1 MAERTVRGKAIGA
14 LLWLL
19 ATIPLA
25 SAMPPVEAERG
36 QIVSGQISVHRHPN
50 ASGGTFI
57 EAQKDTTM
65 EFAVNAPNPMQVRVI
80 PIFWRNSLRE
90 QPRFFPY
97 PLPTLFGP
105 DAVVALGNRF
115 YFTAPASGQIGVVD
129 AASGQIVGSVKLGGY
144 LTDLVADEK
153 RQRLLVA
160 DAWNGRI
167 VVIDAKTL
175 KATAETKVPQVW
187 SLALTPDD
195 KLVAVS
201 RSERQLLVLD
211 AETMK
216 PLQKIAL
223 PAPPMQISVTMAKV
237 GMASATNPTSVAV
250 GFEPTVFRLSDFA
263 KLPADRIDYGFGPRT
278 TAEFGPRNQVGWKRF
293 AATPQG
299 LQLIVQ
305 TEKGDEQRL
314 IPMPEG
320 SKPVALAVSGNR
332 LLVATDKGTLVIL
345 DAPSE
350 TVTATLQIT
359 DRPFDI
365 AVVAGKTYAADPAQ
379 NRVLFVDAA
388 KGSVVKVIPVPD
400 EPVALEGYE
409 PRWWTQDDAPQPLL
423 FVACRKAK
431 AIAIVEVA
439 SDQILRVV
447 PLPFEPASL
456 RTVIP
461 PDPSWWPLIPAHRIA
476 IELTPRLAVSPTPIV
491 LRDEGRETRGEL
503 QGLKFEP
510 IALPVAFQRRNSATV
525 KLPDGTQ
532 VSVTADNNHTLR
544 LVAQRDGKTVSERWI
559 DTSVVTD
566 QQGVAPVVDFGA
578 LKIADQ
584 PWNRGIWMS
593 PDQHLFLVADTDE
606 FWRWNA
612 PVISLNKGLNRIP
625 VTLKRFVQLD
635 ALKFEPVPPFDL
647 QIVGEPL
654 VNVPERYRTVFY
666 ADEPIRFRLTLQST
680 TRPPSLS
687 PRPVRLVIRIYNM
700 GEEVWVRT
708 FNGTWGKGQGAGN
721 GLAEW
726 VIEPR
731 LRETGIFRLE
741 ARAEMVQ
748 KGNGT
753 TDNRTTGQ
761 QITGEVRRTL
771 YFLRLPKLE
780 RPRLLARKSQLELAR
795 SQIARYPNL
804 FARYFA
810 WLKEHLSEPHM
821 LPVSLVRSEFTAALP
836 PEQQKLSQA
845 GGWRRYDFA
854 WRLIALQF
862 AAMMLPEPEKEQL
875 RQQVLQ
881 VLKSGKADYYCHFHH
896 HGPFFP
902 GFVAAFLDLVAA
914 DIGENAQ
921 EVRQLRE
928 FLATRL
934 GDMNVFAWTLAAM
947 GDPSSERERMLLWH
961 LMTWTVN
968 AERYFTVHAGKRGG
982 TWWLNQ
988 RTACHCPFGAY
999 AFAFFYLR
1007 HFYGEDRYHHRTFV
1021 RGFLTH
1027 ARLSRPLNDARG
1039 LFGPPG
1045 PPGEPQRWLTFALS
1059 RHPLTE
1065 AIYGWQKLLQR
1076 LNGEEP
1082 VSRDELAKVLT
1093 FPTSAGNNSPVPFV
1107 MPIGLALGWYDPD
1120 APQVQLD
1127 ELPTTLFFDGEGEVV
1142 MRSDYSPQATEV
1154 FFACGIRD
1162 HVYRHQPTNLMVL
1175 KAGEPLLGTS
1185 SLWGD
1190 HGCPSLQI
1198 SRGNSWGNVVVIE
1211 PSDWQTRWKHNLF
1224 HPRGEEQAIINRFS
1238 DATFRMLVREQRLT
1252 GYAPAEGGYGGGL
1265 NLHGH
1270 TQTFLHREGHI
1281 VAFETHPEFD
1291 YVAGDA
1297 TLSWLPEQAKLILRQ
1312 VVFVKPDLLI
1322 VYDRVKLGERAERAF
1337 WLAATGL
1344 ELRTNGN
1351 RFVVRSGNAFLNGF
1365 VAFPKAPK
1373 LVAIDPSQSP
1383 KYQPLFDKQALGLKV
1398 LEVHPSGWDEGRRT
1412 SGEKQGARDRLVEF
1426 LVVMRVGLG
1435 EVPAMSVTPQVQPAS
1450 FGVTV
1455 QTNGRKVQVI
1465 FDRSDIC
1472 GGTLTIWD
1480 GGRGARDG
1488 KTNGAKVIR
1497 HKLTERVNDTYENWR
1512 TDPRYRQWR
1521 TENRFDFLA
1530 VK

>member
-1 MAERTVRGKAIGA
+1 MAERTARSKVIGA

-19 ATIPLA
+19 ATIPFA
-25 SAMPPVEAERG
+25 PAMPPVEAERG
-36 QIVSGQISVHRHPN
+36 RTISGQISVHRHPS
-50 ASGGTFI
+50 ASDGTFI
-57 EAQKDTTM
+57 EAWKDTTM
-65 EFAVNAPNPMQVRVI
+65 EFAVNAPNPMQVRVV

-105 DAVVALGNRF
+105 DVVVALGNRF
-115 YFTAPASGQIGVVD
+115 YFTAPASGQVGVVD
-129 AASGQIVGSVKLGGY
+129 ASNGQIVGSVKLSGY

-153 RQRLLVA
+153 RQRLLIA
-160 DAWNGRI
+160 DAWNGR
-167 VVIDAKTL
+167 VIAVDAKTL
-175 KATAETKVPQVW
+175 RAIAEVKIPQVW
-187 SLALTPDD
+187 SLTLMPDD

-201 RSERQLLVLD
+201 RSERQLFVLD
-211 AETMK
+211 AETLK
-216 PLQKIAL
+216 PLQKVAL
-223 PAPPMQISVTMAKV
+223 PAPPTQISVAPIT
-237 GMASATNPTSVAV
+237 V
-250 GFEPTVFRLSDFA
+250 GFEPFVFRLPDFA
-263 KLPADRIDYGFGPRT
+263 PMPADRIDYGFGLRT

-293 AATPQG
+293 AATPRG
-299 LQLIVQ
+299 LQLIVR
-305 TEKGDEQRL
+305 TEKGDEQRF
-314 IPMPEG
+314 IPLPEG
-320 SKPVALAVSGNR
+320 CKPFALAVSGNR
-332 LLVATDKGTLVIL
+332 LLVATDKGALVIL

-350 TVTATLQIT
+350 TIVATLQVT
-359 DRPFDI
+359 DRPFDV
-365 AVVAGKTYAADPAQ
+365 AVVASKTYATDPTQ
-379 NRVLFVDAA
+379 NRVLLVDAT
-388 KGSVVKVIPVPD
+388 KGSVVKTIPVPD

-431 AIAIVEVA
+431 AIAVIGVA
-439 SDQILRVV
+439 NDQVARVV
-447 PLPFEPASL
+447 PLPFEPVSL
-456 RTVIP
+456 RVIVP
-461 PDPSWWPLIPAHRIA
+461 PDPSWWPLISADRIA
-476 IELTPRLAVSPTPIV
+476 IELTPRLAVLPTPIV
-491 LRDEGRETRGEL
+491 LRDKGQVAGDKL
-503 QGLKFEP
+503 QEGLKPEP
-510 IALPVAFQRRNSATV
+510 IALPVTFQRRNSATV
-525 KLPDGTQ
+525 KLPDGAQ

-544 LVAQRDGKTVSERWI
+544 FVVQRDGKTVSERWV
-559 DTSVVTD
+559 DTSVITD
-566 QQGVAPVVDFGA
+566 QQGVALVVDFGA

-612 PVISLNKGLNRIP
+612 PVINLKKGLNRIP

-647 QIVGEPL
+647 QITGELPI
-654 VNVPERYRTVFY
+654 NVPERYRAIFY
-666 ADEPIRFRLTLQST
+666 ADEPIRLRLTLQPT
-680 TRPPSLS
+680 TRPSSPV
-687 PRPVRLVIRIYNM
+687 PRPIRLVVRIHNYM
-700 GEEVWVRT
+700 GEEVWVRV
-708 FNGTWGKGQGAGN
+708 FKGTWDTGQGARN

-741 ARAEMVQ
+741 AKVETVQ
-748 KGNGT
+748 GNNGT
-753 TDNRTTGQ
+753 TDNRTVV
-761 QITGEVRRTL
+761 EVRRTF
-771 YFLRLPKLE
+771 YFLKLPKLE
-780 RPRLLARKSQLELAR
+780 RPRLLARKEQLELER
-795 SQIARYPNL
+795 VQIARYPNL
-804 FARYFA
+804 FTRYFS

-836 PEQQKLSQA
+836 PEQQKLSER

-881 VLKSGKADYYCHFHH
+881 VLKSGKTDTYCHFHH

-921 EVRQLRE
+921 EVRQLKE
-928 FLATRL
+928 FLASRL

-947 GDPSSERERMLLWH
+947 GDPPSERERMLLWH

-968 AERYFTVHAGKRGG
+968 AERYFTIHAGKRGG

-988 RTACHCPFGAY
+988 RTSCHCPFGAY

-1007 HFYGEDRYHHRTFV
+1007 HFYGEERFHHRTFV

-1065 AIYGWQKLLQR
+1065 AIYGWRKLLER
-1076 LNGEEP
+1076 FNNEEP
-1082 VSRDELAKVLT
+1082 VSQDELAKVLT
-1093 FPTSAGNNSPVPFV
+1093 FPTSAANNSPVPFV
-1107 MPIGLALGWYDPD
+1107 LPLGLALGWYDPD

-1175 KAGEPLLGTS
+1175 KAGEPLLGTA

-1252 GYAPAEGGYGGGL
+1252 GYTPAEGGYGGGL

-1270 TQTFLHREGHI
+1270 TETFLHREGHI

-1297 TLSWLPEQAKLILRQ
+1297 TLSWLPEQARLVLRQ
-1312 VVFVKPDLLI
+1312 VVFVKPDLLV
-1322 VYDRVKLGERAERAF
+1322 VYDRVKLGEKAERAF

-1344 ELRTNGN
+1344 ELQVNGN
-1351 RFVVRSGNAFLNGF
+1351 RFVVKSGNAFLNGF
-1365 VAFPKAPK
+1365 VAFPKTSK
-1373 LVAIDPSQSP
+1373 LVAVDPSQSS

-1398 LEVHPSGWDEGRRT
+1398 LEIHPSEWSEGRGT
-1412 SGEKQGARDRLVEF
+1412 SGEEQGARDKLVEF

-1435 EVPAMSVTPQVQPAS
+1435 KVPAMSVTPQVHPAS
-1450 FGVTV
+1450 IAVTV
-1455 QTNGRKVQVI
+1455 QIDGRKVQVI

-1472 GGTLTIWD
+1472 GGTLSIWD

-1488 KTNGAKVIR
+1488 EGNGANVIR
-1497 HKLTERVNDTYENWR
+1497 YRLREHVNDTYENWR
-1512 TDPRYRQWR
+1512 TDPRYQRWR
-1521 TENRFDFLA
+1521 TESRFDFLA
-1530 VK
+1530 IK

>member
-1 MAERTVRGKAIGA
+1 MMRRANRFLQILVSLIAVSCFVGQSTPQSLANRPLTYFKAV
-14 LLWLL
+14 
-19 ATIPLA
+19 TY
-25 SAMPPVEAERG
+25 EAEKAQVQG
-36 QIVSGQISVHRHPN
+36 GKIAVTKHPN
-50 ASGGTFI
+50 ASAGAFV
-57 EAQKDTTM
+57 EAQSDAILH
-65 EFAVNAPNPMQVRVI
+65 FSVNAPQPMIVRVV
-80 PIFWRNSLRE
+80 PVFWRNSLRE

-105 DAVVALGNRF
+105 DVVVALGNRF
-115 YFTAPASGQIGVVD
+115 YFTAPASGQVGIVD
-129 AASGQIVGSVKLGGY
+129 ASNGQIVGSVKLGGY

-160 DAWNGRI
+160 DAWNGR
-167 VVIDAKTL
+167 VIAVDAKTL
-175 KATAETKVPQVW
+175 RVVAEVKIPQVW
-187 SLALTPDD
+187 SLTLTPDD
-195 KLVAVS
+195 KLVAIS
-201 RSERQLLVLD
+201 RSERKLLVIEAQTL
-211 AETMK
+211 K

-223 PAPPMQISVTMAKV
+223 SAPPTQVSVTKV
-237 GMASATNPTSVAV
+237 GASSAANITSIAV
-250 GFEPTVFRLSDFA
+250 SFEPTVLRLPDLA

-293 AATPQG
+293 AVTPQG
-299 LQLIVQ
+299 LQLIVR
-305 TEKGDEQRL
+305 TEKGDEQRFVPL
-314 IPMPEG
+314 PEG
-320 SKPVALAVSGNR
+320 SKPFALAVFGNR
-332 LLVATDKGTLVIL
+332 LLVATDKGVLVIL
-345 DAPSE
+345 DVPSE
-350 TVTATLQIT
+350 TVAATLQVT
-359 DRPFDI
+359 DRPFDV
-365 AVVAGKTYAADPAQ
+365 AVVAGKTYATDPTQ
-379 NRVLFVDAA
+379 NRVLLVDVV
-388 KGSVVKVIPVPD
+388 KGSVVKVISVPD

-409 PRWWTQDDAPQPLL
+409 PRWWTQDDAPHPLL
-423 FVACRKAK
+423 FVACRRAK
-431 AIAIVEVA
+431 TVAVVEVA
-439 SDQILRVV
+439 NDQILRVV

-456 RTVIP
+456 RTITP

-476 IELTPRLAVSPTPIV
+476 IELTPRLAVLPTPIV
-491 LRDEGRETRGEL
+491 LRDEGRGTRGEL
-503 QGLKFEP
+503 LDGMK
-510 IALPVAFQRRNSATV
+510 AVAFPRRNSATV
-525 KLPDGTQ
+525 KLPDGAQ

-544 LVAQRDGKTVSERWI
+544 FVVQRDGKAVSERWI

-593 PDQHLFLVADTDE
+593 PDQHLFLVSDTDE

-612 PVISLNKGLNRIP
+612 PVISLRRGLNRIP

-635 ALKFEPVPPFDL
+635 ALRFEPVPPFDL
-647 QIVGEPL
+647 QIIGEPS
-654 VNVPERYRTVFY
+654 VNVPERYRAVFY
-666 ADEPIRFRLTLQST
+666 ADEPIRLRLTLQPT
-680 TRPPSLS
+680 TRTLHPA
-687 PRPVRLVIRIYNM
+687 PRTIRLVVRIYNYM
-700 GEEVWVRT
+700 GEEVWVRV
-708 FNGTWGKGQGAGN
+708 FNGAWDKGQRARDGS
-721 GLAEW
+721 AEW

-741 ARAEMVQ
+741 VRAE
-748 KGNGT
+748 T
-753 TDNRTTGQ
+753 PE
-761 QITGEVRRTL
+761 GEVRRAF
-771 YFLRLPKLE
+771 YFLKLPKLE
-780 RPRLLARKSQLELAR
+780 RPRLLARKHQLELAR
-795 SQIARYPNL
+795 AQIARYPNL

-810 WLKEHLSEPHM
+810 WLKEHLSEPHI

-836 PEQQKLSQA
+836 PEQQKLSEK

-881 VLKSGKADYYCHFHH
+881 VLKSGKADTYCHFHH

-914 DIGENAQ
+914 DMGENAK

-947 GDPSSERERMLLWH
+947 GDPPSERERMLLWH
-961 LMTWTVN
+961 LMAWTVN

-1007 HFYGEDRYHHRTFV
+1007 HFYGEDRYHYRTFV

-1065 AIYGWQKLLQR
+1065 AIYGWRKLIER

-1082 VSRDELAKVLT
+1082 VSRDELAKALT
-1093 FPTSAGNNSPVPFV
+1093 FPTSAANNSPVPFV
-1107 MPIGLALGWYDPD
+1107 MPLGLALGWYDPD

-1142 MRSDYSPQATEV
+1142 MRSDYSPKATEV

-1175 KAGEPLLGTS
+1175 KAGEPLLGTA

-1270 TQTFLHREGHI
+1270 TETFLHREGHI
-1281 VAFETHPEFD
+1281 VAFKTHPEFD

-1297 TLSWLPEQAKLILRQ
+1297 TLSWLPELARLVLRQ

-1322 VYDRVKLGERAERAF
+1322 VYDRVKLGEKAERAF

-1365 VAFPKAPK
+1365 VAFPKAPQ
-1373 LVAIDPSQSP
+1373 LIAIDPSQSP

-1398 LEVHPSGWDEGRRT
+1398 LEIHPNGRDEGRGT
-1412 SGEKQGARDRLVEF
+1412 SGEEQRARDRLVEF

-1435 EVPAMSVTPQVQPAS
+1435 KVPAMSVTPQVHPT
-1450 FGVTV
+1450 FIGVTV
-1455 QTNGRKVQVI
+1455 QIDGRKVQVV

-1472 GGTLTIWD
+1472 GGTLSIWG

-1497 HKLTERVNDTYENWR
+1497 YKLTERVNDTYENWR
-1512 TDPRYRQWR
+1512 SDPRYQRWR

-1530 VK
+1530 IR

>member
-1 MAERTVRGKAIGA
+1 MMRRANRFLRILVSLIAVSCFVGQSTPQSLANRPLTYFKAVTYEAEKAQVQRGKIAV
-14 LLWLL
+14 
-19 ATIPLA
+19 TK
-25 SAMPPVEAERG
+25 
-36 QIVSGQISVHRHPN
+36 HPN
-50 ASGGTFI
+50 ASAGAFV
-57 EAQKDTTM
+57 EAQSDAILH
-65 EFAVNAPNPMQVRVI
+65 FSVNAPQPMIVRVV

-105 DAVVALGNRF
+105 DVVAALGNRF

-129 AASGQIVGSVKLGGY
+129 ASNGQIVGSVKLGGY

-160 DAWNGRI
+160 DAWSGR
-167 VVIDAKTL
+167 VIALDAKTL
-175 KATAETKVPQVW
+175 RVIAEVKIPQVW
-187 SLALTPDD
+187 SLTLTPDD
-195 KLVAVS
+195 KLVAIS
-201 RSERQLLVLD
+201 RSERKLLVIEAQTL
-211 AETMK
+211 K

-223 PAPPMQISVTMAKV
+223 PAPPTQVSVTKV
-237 GMASATNPTSVAV
+237 GASSAANITSIAV
-250 GFEPTVFRLSDFA
+250 SFEPTVLRLPDLA

-293 AATPQG
+293 AVTPHG
-299 LQLIVQ
+299 LQLIVR
-305 TEKGDEQRL
+305 TEKGDEQRFVPL
-314 IPMPEG
+314 PEDC
-320 SKPVALAVSGNR
+320 KPFALAVFGNR
-332 LLVATDKGTLVIL
+332 LLVATDKGVLVIL
-345 DAPSE
+345 DVPSE
-350 TVTATLQIT
+350 TVAATLQVT
-359 DRPFDI
+359 DRPFDV
-365 AVVAGKTYAADPAQ
+365 AVVAGKTYATDPTQ
-379 NRVLFVDAA
+379 NRVLLVDAT
-388 KGSVVKVIPVPD
+388 KGSVVKVISVPD

-431 AIAIVEVA
+431 TVAVVEVA
-439 SDQILRVV
+439 NDQILRAVS
-447 PLPFEPASL
+447 LPFEPASL

-476 IELTPRLAVSPTPIV
+476 IELTPRLAVLPTPIV
-491 LRDEGRETRGEL
+491 LRDEGRGTRGEL
-503 QGLKFEP
+503 LDGMK
-510 IALPVAFQRRNSATV
+510 AVAFPRRNSATV
-525 KLPDGTQ
+525 KLPDGAQ

-544 LVAQRDGKTVSERWI
+544 FVVQRDGKTVSEKWI

-566 QQGVAPVVDFGA
+566 QQGVAPIVDFGA

-612 PVISLNKGLNRIP
+612 PVISLRRGLNRIP

-647 QIVGEPL
+647 QIIGEPS
-654 VNVPERYRTVFY
+654 VNVPERYRAVFY
-666 ADEPIRFRLTLQST
+666 ADEPIRLRLTLQPT
-680 TRPPSLS
+680 TRTLYPA
-687 PRPVRLVIRIYNM
+687 PRTIRLVVRIYNYM
-700 GEEVWVRT
+700 GEEVWVRV
-708 FNGTWGKGQGAGN
+708 FNGAWDKGQRARDGS
-721 GLAEW
+721 AEW

-741 ARAEMVQ
+741 VRVETPEG
-748 KGNGT
+748 K
-753 TDNRTTGQ
+753 
-761 QITGEVRRTL
+761 VRRTF
-771 YFLRLPKLE
+771 YFLKLPKLE
-780 RPRLLARKSQLELAR
+780 RPRLLARKQQIELAR

-804 FARYFA
+804 FTRYFA
-810 WLKEHLSEPHM
+810 WLKEHLSEPHI

-836 PEQQKLSQA
+836 PEQQKLSER

-881 VLKSGKADYYCHFHH
+881 VLKSGKADTYCHFHH

-902 GFVAAFLDLVAA
+902 GFVAAFLDLVAS

-921 EVRQLRE
+921 EVRQLKE
-928 FLATRL
+928 FLASRL

-947 GDPSSERERMLLWH
+947 GDPPSERERMLLWH

-1007 HFYGEDRYHHRTFV
+1007 HFYGEDRYHYRTFV

-1065 AIYGWQKLLQR
+1065 AIYGWRKLLDR

-1093 FPTSAGNNSPVPFV
+1093 FPTSAANNSPVPFV
-1107 MPIGLALGWYDPD
+1107 MPLGLALGWYDPD

-1175 KAGEPLLGTS
+1175 KAGEPLLGTA

-1224 HPRGEEQAIINRFS
+1224 HPRGEEQAVINRFS

-1270 TQTFLHREGHI
+1270 TETFLHREGHI

-1297 TLSWLPEQAKLILRQ
+1297 TLSWLPELARLVLRQ

-1322 VYDRVKLGERAERAF
+1322 VYDRVKLGEKAERAF

-1344 ELRTNGN
+1344 ELQTNGS
-1351 RFVVRSGNAFLNGF
+1351 RFIVRSGNAFLNGF
-1365 VAFPKAPK
+1365 VVFPKAPQ
-1373 LVAIDPSQSP
+1373 LIAIDPSQSP

-1398 LEVHPSGWDEGRRT
+1398 LEIHPNGRDEGRGT
-1412 SGEKQGARDRLVEF
+1412 SGEEQRARDRLVEF

-1435 EVPAMSVTPQVQPAS
+1435 EVPVMSVMPQVQPALI
-1450 FGVTV
+1450 GVTV
-1455 QTNGRKVQVI
+1455 QIDGRKVQVV

-1472 GGTLTIWD
+1472 GGTLSIWG

-1497 HKLTERVNDTYENWR
+1497 YKLTERVNDTYENWR
-1512 TDPRYRQWR
+1512 SDPRYQRWR
-1521 TENRFDFLA
+1521 TESRFDFLA
-1530 VK
+1530 VR

>member
-1 MAERTVRGKAIGA
+1 MKRIYGLQWILAAIA
-14 LLWLL
+14 LTCFFSRSTLQSSSAPQLLPWL
-19 ATIPLA
+19 
-25 SAMPPVEAERG
+25 VEAEKA
-36 QIVSGQISVHRHPN
+36 QIRQGKVAIKRHPN
-50 ASGGTFI
+50 ASGGAFV
-57 EAQKDTTM
+57 EAGSDATLI
-65 EFAVNAPNPMQVRVI
+65 FSVNAPQPMLARVI
-80 PIFWRNSLRE
+80 PLFWRNSVRE

-115 YFTAPASGQIGVVD
+115 YFTAPASGQVGVVD
-129 AASGQIVGSVKLGGY
+129 TSNGQIVGSIKIGGY
-144 LTDLVADEK
+144 LTDLIADEK
-153 RQRLLVA
+153 RHRLLVA
-160 DAWNGRI
+160 DAWGGRI
-167 VVIDAKTL
+167 IAIDAKNL
-175 KATAETKVPQVW
+175 RSTAEAKVPQVW

-195 KLVAVS
+195 RLVAVS
-201 RSERQLLVLD
+201 RSERRLFVMD
-211 AETMK
+211 AETLK
-216 PLQKIAL
+216 PLQEITL
-223 PAPPMQISVTMAKV
+223 PVPPTQISAAPIT
-237 GMASATNPTSVAV
+237 V
-250 GFEPTVFRLSDFA
+250 GFEPFVFRLPDFA
-263 KLPADRIDYGFGPRT
+263 PMPADRSDYGFGPRT

-293 AATPQG
+293 SATPQG
-299 LQLIVQ
+299 LQLTVR

-314 IPMPEG
+314 IPLPEG
-320 SKPVALAVSGNR
+320 SKPFALAVSGNR
-332 LLVATDKGTLVIL
+332 LLVATDKGVLVIL

-359 DRPFDI
+359 DRPFDV
-365 AVVAGKTYAADPAQ
+365 AVVAGKTYATDPTQ
-379 NRVLFVDAA
+379 NRVLLVDAA
-388 KGSVVKVIPVPD
+388 KGSVVKVISVPD
-400 EPVALEGYE
+400 EPVVLEVYE

-431 AIAIVEVA
+431 AIAIIEVA
-439 SDQILRVV
+439 NDQIVRVV
-447 PLPFEPASL
+447 PLPFEPLSL
-456 RTVIP
+456 RTVVP
-461 PDPSWWPLIPAHRIA
+461 PNPDWWPLIPADRIA
-476 IELTPRLAVSPTPIV
+476 IELTLRLAVLPTPIV
-491 LRDEGRETRGEL
+491 LRDEGQGAGDRL
-503 QGLKFEP
+503 HKGLKPEP
-510 IALPVAFQRRNSATV
+510 IARIVAFPRRTSATV
-525 KLPDGTQ
+525 KLPDSTQ

-544 LVAQRDGKTVSERWI
+544 FVVQRDGKTVGERWI
-559 DTSVVTD
+559 DTSVITD
-566 QQGVAPVVDFGA
+566 QQGTAPVVDFGA
-578 LKIADQ
+578 IKIADQ

-612 PVISLNKGLNRIP
+612 PVINLKKGLNQIP
-625 VTLKRFVQLD
+625 VTLKKFVQLD
-635 ALKFEPVPPFDL
+635 ALKIEPVPPFNL
-647 QIVGEPL
+647 QIIGELP
-654 VNVPERYRTVFY
+654 VNVPERYRAVFY
-666 ADEPIRFRLTLQST
+666 ADEPICLRLTLQPT
-680 TRPPSLS
+680 TRTSHSALGT
-687 PRPVRLVIRIYNM
+687 VRLVIRIYNYM
-700 GEEVWVRT
+700 DEEVWVRV
-708 FNGTWGKGQGAGN
+708 FNGKWDTGQGTRDSS
-721 GLAEW
+721 AEW
-726 VIEPR
+726 LIEPR

-741 ARAEMVQ
+741 ARVETAQ
-748 KGNGT
+748 RDKGT
-753 TDNRTTGQ
+753 TDNRTTGSG
-761 QITGEVRRTL
+761 TMGEIRRTF
-771 YFLRLPKLE
+771 YFLKLPKLE
-780 RPRLLARKSQLELAR
+780 RPRLLARKQQFELAR
-795 SQIARYPNL
+795 AQIARYPSL

-821 LPVSLVRSEFTAALP
+821 LPISLVRSEFTAALP
-836 PEQQKLSQA
+836 PEQQKLSEK

-881 VLKSGKADYYCHFHH
+881 VLKSGKADTYCHFHH

-928 FLATRL
+928 FLAARL

-947 GDPSSERERMLLWH
+947 GNPPSERERMLLWH

-988 RTACHCPFGAY
+988 RTGCHCPFAAY
-999 AFAFFYLR
+999 GFAFFYLR

-1045 PPGEPQRWLTFALS
+1045 PPSEPQRWLTFALS

-1065 AIYGWQKLLQR
+1065 AIYGWRKLLQR

-1082 VSRDELAKVLT
+1082 VNREELTKVLT
-1093 FPTSAGNNSPVPFV
+1093 FPTSAANNSPVPFV

-1175 KAGEPLLGTS
+1175 KAGEPLLGTA

-1270 TQTFLHREGHI
+1270 TETFLHCEGHI
-1281 VAFETHPEFD
+1281 IAFETHPEFD

-1297 TLSWLPEQAKLILRQ
+1297 TLSWLPEQARLVLRQ
-1312 VVFVKPDLLI
+1312 VVFVKPDLPI
-1322 VYDRVKLGERAERAF
+1322 VYDRVRLGEKAERAF
-1337 WLAATGL
+1337 WLTATGL
-1344 ELRTNGN
+1344 ELRTSGN
-1351 RFVVRSGNAFLNGF
+1351 RFVVRSGNAFLSGF
-1365 VAFPKAPK
+1365 VAFPQAPR
-1373 LVAIDPSQSP
+1373 LIAIDPSQSP

-1398 LEVHPSGWDEGRRT
+1398 LEIHPSGRGEGRGTR
-1412 SGEKQGARDRLVEF
+1412 GEKQEARDRLVEF

-1435 EVPAMSVTPQVQPAS
+1435 EVPAMSVTPKVHPAS
-1450 FGVTV
+1450 IAVTV
-1455 QTNGRKVQVI
+1455 QIDGRKVQVV

-1472 GGTLTIWD
+1472 GGKLTIWNE
-1480 GGRGARDG
+1480 GREIVRY
-1488 KTNGAKVIR
+1488 R
-1497 HKLTERVNDTYENWR
+1497 LRERVNDTYENWR
-1512 TDPRYRQWR
+1512 TDPRYQRWR

-1530 VK
+1530 IR

>member
-1 MAERTVRGKAIGA
+1 MRRTRWSLWILAGFIVLCFVSQSRSQSSLALSSLSRLKAFTYEAERAQIQRGKVAVRKHPNSSGGA
-14 LLWLL
+14 F
-19 ATIPLA
+19 
-25 SAMPPVEAERG
+25 VEAE
-36 QIVSGQISVHRHPN
+36 S
-50 ASGGTFI
+50 
-57 EAQKDTTM
+57 EAILH
-65 EFAVNAPNPMQVRVI
+65 FLVNAPNPMQVRVI

-115 YFTAPASGQIGVVD
+115 YFTAPASGQIGIVD
-129 AASGQIVGSVKLGGY
+129 TASGQIVGSVKLGGY

-167 VVIDAKTL
+167 VAVDAKTWS
-175 KATAETKVPQVW
+175 AIAETKVPQVW

-201 RSERQLLVLD
+201 RSERKLLVLE
-211 AETMK
+211 AETLK

-223 PAPPMQISVTMAKV
+223 PAPPMQISAAPIT
-237 GMASATNPTSVAV
+237 V
-250 GFEPTVFRLSDFA
+250 GFEPVVFRLPDFA
-263 KLPADRIDYGFGPRT
+263 PMPVDRIDYGFGPRT

-293 AATPQG
+293 AVTPQG
-299 LQLIVQ
+299 LQLIVR

-320 SKPVALAVSGNR
+320 SKPIALAVSGNR
-332 LLVATDKGTLVIL
+332 LLVATDKGALVVL
-345 DAPSE
+345 DVPSE
-350 TVTATLQIT
+350 TMAATLQVT
-359 DRPFDI
+359 DRPFDV
-365 AVVAGKTYAADPAQ
+365 AVVAGKTYATDPTQ
-379 NRVLFVDAA
+379 NRVLLVDAA
-388 KGSVVKVIPVPD
+388 KGSVVKVISVPD
-400 EPVALEGYE
+400 EPAALDGYE

-431 AIAIVEVA
+431 AVAVVEVA

-447 PLPFEPASL
+447 PLPFEPTSL

-491 LRDEGRETRGEL
+491 LRDEGRGTRGEL

-510 IALPVAFQRRNSATV
+510 IALPVTFQRRNSATV

-532 VSVTADNNHTLR
+532 ISVTADNNHTLR
-544 LVAQRDGKTVSERWI
+544 FVVQRDGKTVSERWI

-566 QQGVAPVVDFGA
+566 RQGIAPVVDFGA
-578 LKIADQ
+578 LKIANQ

-606 FWRWNA
+606 FWLWNA
-612 PVISLNKGLNRIP
+612 PVINLNKGLNRIP
-625 VTLKRFVQLD
+625 VTLKKFVQLD

-647 QIVGEPL
+647 QIVGEPP
-654 VNVPERYRTVFY
+654 VNVPERYRAVFY
-666 ADEPIRFRLTLQST
+666 ADEPVRLRLTLQPT
-680 TRPPSLS
+680 TRPSSPV
-687 PRPVRLVIRIYNM
+687 PRPVRLVVRIYNYM
-700 GEEVWVRT
+700 GEEVWVRV
-708 FNGTWGKGQGAGN
+708 FNCTPSPSNFKLRTQHSAPRTVS
-721 GLAEW
+721 EW

-741 ARAEMVQ
+741 ARAEMAQ
-748 KGNGT
+748 GDNGT
-753 TDNRTTGQ
+753 
-761 QITGEVRRTL
+761 TGEVRRTF

-795 SQIARYPNL
+795 AQIARYPNL

-836 PEQQKLSQA
+836 PEQQKLSEK

-881 VLKSGKADYYCHFHH
+881 VLKSGKADTYCHFHH

-928 FLATRL
+928 FLAERL
-934 GDMNVFAWTLAAM
+934 GDMNVFAWTLTAM
-947 GDPSSERERMLLWH
+947 GDPPSERERMLLWH

-988 RTACHCPFGAY
+988 RTSCHCPFGAY

-1027 ARLSRPLNDARG
+1027 ARLSRPLNDTRG

-1045 PPGEPQRWLTFALS
+1045 PPGEPQRWLTFAIS

-1065 AIYGWQKLLQR
+1065 AIYGWRKPLDR

-1082 VSRDELAKVLT
+1082 VSRDELAKILT
-1093 FPTSAGNNSPVPFV
+1093 FPTSAANNSPVPFV
-1107 MPIGLALGWYDPD
+1107 LPLGLALGWYDPD
-1120 APQVQLD
+1120 APQVQFD

-1198 SRGNSWGNVVVIE
+1198 SRGNSWGNVVIIE

-1270 TQTFLHREGHI
+1270 TQTFLHREGQI

-1297 TLSWLPEQAKLILRQ
+1297 TLSWLPEQARLVLRQ

-1322 VYDRVKLGERAERAF
+1322 VYDRVKLGEKAERAF

-1344 ELRTNGN
+1344 ELQTNGN

-1373 LVAIDPSQSP
+1373 LIAVDPSQSS

-1398 LEVHPSGWDEGRRT
+1398 LEIHPSGWDEGRGT
-1412 SGEKQGARDRLVEF
+1412 SGEKQGTRDRLVEF

-1435 EVPAMSVTPQVQPAS
+1435 EVPVMSVTPQVHSAS
-1450 FGVTV
+1450 VGVTV
-1455 QTNGRKVQVI
+1455 QTNGRKVQVV

-1472 GGTLTIWD
+1472 GGTLTVWD
-1480 GGRGARDG
+1480 GGRGTRNG
-1488 KTNGAKVIR
+1488 KTDGAKVIR

-1530 VK
+1530 IR